1 MYQQITI
8 VGNLGRDPEMRYT
21 ASGVPV
27 TSFSVAVSKRWTSQD
42 GQRQEKTTWFRVSAW
57 RQLAELASQY
67 LTKGRQVMVVG
78 EVDEPN
84 VWTDQSGNNRA
95 SLEIT
100 ARDIRFLGSRD
111 DVMAPSA
118 SMEQA
123 APAAAAAGD
132 AEAATNDEEIPF

>member
-1 MYQQITI
+1 MYQQIII

-27 TSFSVAVSKRWTSQD
+27 TSFSVAVSKRWTGQD
-42 GQRQEKTTWFRVSAW
+42 GQRQEKTTWFRVTAW

-78 EVDEPN
+78 EIDEPD
-84 VWTDQSGNNRA
+84 VWTDRDGNHRA

-100 ARDIRFLGSRD
+100 ARDIRFLSGGD
-111 DVMAPSA
+111 SA
-118 SMEQA
+118 GGGQE
-123 APAAAAAGD
+123 APASVSAGED
-132 AEAATNDEEIPF
+132 APGSDEDIPF

>member
-27 TSFSVAVSKRWTSQD
+27 TSFSLAVSKKWTGQD

-78 EVDEPN
+78 EIDEPN
-84 VWTDQSGNNRA
+84 VWTDQSGNQRA

-111 DVMAPSA
+111 DVMATPGG
-118 SMEQA
+118 
-123 APAAAAAGD
+123 PAQQSEPADGG
-132 AEAATNDEEIPF
+132 EPFTSDEEIPF